1 MYKKMLVPLDRSE
14 AAESILPHV
23 MELAKSQGAEKCEV
37 ILLNVCEV
45 SLIPAYYLSEI
56 PLNWQD
62 HVNRCKRSAQQYL
75 SKVEKR
81 LRNAGLN
88 VNSVVLMA
96 KAGEGTPANY
106 VVDYANNNDFDLILM
121 STHGRSGLS
130 RWAFGSVADK
140 VMRRVAIPI
149 FLIRPR

>member
-1 MYKKMLVPLDRSE
+1 MLVPLDRSDP
-14 AAESILPHV
+14 AESILPHV
-23 MELAKSQGAEKCEV
+23 MELAKSQGAGNCEV
-37 ILLNVCEV
+37 LLLNVCEV
-45 SLIPAYYLSEI
+45 SLIPAYFLSEI

-81 LRNAGLN
+81 LKNAGLN
-88 VNSVVLMA
+88 VRSVVLMA
-96 KAGEGTPANY
+96 KAGEGNPANY
-106 VVDYANNNDFDLILM
+106 IVDYANDNDFDLILM

-140 VMRRVAIPI
+140 VMRRVDMPI
-149 FLIRPR
+149 FLMRPR